1 MAIWCTGATFEG
13 RATFNS
19 LECKGH
25 GFFGGIQAKSEVDF
39 SYASFGGDLLCT
51 AAMAEGNRTSSDW
64 KCVGTG
70 SFSNTMFGKSVEG
83 QFQGGNVDLSFARF
97 GGNLSLENCRFGGP
111 LDMTAADVSQELT
124 LTGAN
129 FGQSVILQDASAKQ
143 LTLEAE
149 DDAFIFEKNEDG
161 SWKGSLDLREFT
173 GEFLSQ
179 RMRGLHKSEGKIL
192 LRPKTRPCSAG
203 TRIYN

>member
-1 MAIWCTGATFEG
+1 
-13 RATFNS
+13 
-19 LECKGH
+19 
-25 GFFGGIQAKSEVDF
+25 
-39 SYASFGGDLLCT
+39 
-51 AAMAEGNRTSSDW
+51 
-64 KCVGTG
+64 
-70 SFSNTMFGKSVEG
+70 MFGKSVEG

-149 DDAFIFEKNEDG
+149 DDDL
-161 SWKGSLDLREFT
+161 SSLRKMKT
-173 GEFLSQ
+173 ARGKAPWIYASSHSGNSQGQ
-179 RMRGLHKSEGKIL
+179 RMRGLRQS
-192 LRPKTRPCSAG
+192 
-203 TRIYN
+203 